1 MGDVPVATLRPN
13 GTGISVYY
21 VHTDHQNSP
30 RRITRPSDNVIV
42 WRWDSRPFG
51 TAQAN
56 QNPNLDGNTFVY
68 NLRYPGQYFDADT
81 VTNYNYF
88 RDYDSATGRYVE
100 SDPIGLHGGINTY
113 GYAGGNPITHFDPNG
128 LDCQSAGGRTICNY
142 PGGPSFNIPTPP
154 NFPAYL
160 GPKDFLYHHY
170 DVPVSE
176 NCPDNKMMQGL
187 INSPAPGDPMSPAT
201 AGGTPNVAQAFGV
214 NNPIISY
221 VTNDLVTGNPIVVN
235 VTTGTQLQGFFSGIC
250 RADSVKR
257 RGQQLRRGRGDS
269 AISISVLSA
278 IPIGP
283 SRLAESGQQRRQEMW
298 VQ

>member
-1 MGDVPVATLRPN
+1 MIPCPLDGQTLRPFTRHWRSLCQFDQR
-13 GTGISVYY
+13 GG
-21 VHTDHQNSP
+21 
-30 RRITRPSDNVIV
+30 RTRPGD
-42 WRWDSRPFG
+42 
-51 TAQAN
+51 
-56 QNPNLDGNTFVY
+56 
-68 NLRYPGQYFDADT
+68 
-81 VTNYNYF
+81 
-88 RDYDSATGRYVE
+88 
-100 SDPIGLHGGINTY
+100 IGD

-170 DVPVSE
+170 DVPGSE

-187 INSPAPGDPMSPAT
+187 INSLAPGDPMSPAT

-235 VTTGTQLQGFFSGIC
+235 VTTGTQLQGFSPGYVARTVSNGVVNNYGEGEAIVQSPYLFSPQYLLDLAVW
-250 RADSVKR
+250 RSQANSVAKKC
-257 RGQQLRRGRGDS
+257 GCNN
-269 AISISVLSA
+269 
-278 IPIGP
+278 
-283 SRLAESGQQRRQEMW
+283 
-298 VQ
+298 